1 MTAKTLETGSLTLN
15 LNEQIEYPTGGVLS
29 KVIAKTS
36 NCQYTL
42 FCLAAGTDISEHTS
56 AKNAT
61 VQVLEGRGIFTLEG
75 TEIALEPGVFIL
87 MPAHAP
93 HALKAQE
100 NLAFLL
106 TLSDSIPAVNS

>member
-1 MTAKTLETGSLTLN
+1 MTTKNVETGSFTLH

-29 KVIAKTS
+29 KVIAKTP

-61 VQVLEGRGIFTLEG
+61 VHVLEGQGIFTLEG
-75 TEIALEPGVFIL
+75 QEIALKPGVFIF

-106 TLSDSIPAVNS
+106 ILSDNPQAKE

>member
-1 MTAKTLETGSLTLN
+1 MTVKTLETGSLTLK

-61 VQVLEGRGIFTLEG
+61 VHVIEGRGIFTLEG
-75 TEIALEPGVFIL
+75 QEIALEPGVFIF

-106 TLSDSIPAVNS
+106 TLSDNTAGVNS